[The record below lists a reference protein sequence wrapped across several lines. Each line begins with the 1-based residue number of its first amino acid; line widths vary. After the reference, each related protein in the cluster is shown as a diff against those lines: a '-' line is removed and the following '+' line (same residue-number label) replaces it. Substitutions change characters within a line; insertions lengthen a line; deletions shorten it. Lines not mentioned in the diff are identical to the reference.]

1 MAEFEVLLTAKAE
14 WKPHQIAKA
23 GDISALAAAATN
35 LAETVKSTLQ
45 LASAGMEVVKLMAQL
60 QNINPLLIALDALAD
75 EVLKQIKDLKEAGY
89 YYLYV
94 DPYYKV
100 NVTPKQKYDYGF
112 EQLRNEGGDRIWS
125 KKDSA
130 GNWKDTTEQPT
141 KAQIDE
147 GVVKPHLATPRKLIP
162 AGYND
167 NDPIP
172 DPLRYPEDG
181 GVSKYPQF
189 TVKEVINEFVKAFD
203 DEGDVPRYKK
213 KGKVSALP
221 KKGEDVY
228 DVDGNVYTGWDPDKD
243 FGLELFD
250 LGKASEDGKIIK
262 NYEAARKAINTRVA
276 PGKPNQL
283 GNTNFEG
290 GCGAIAIII
299 AAADFS
305 TFRDVFNKFSQMFS
319 DIPEFSASQGKN
331 LLDALTEI
339 ITPNDVTLKLTQCD
353 SDYKLFKE
361 GDIIGGKR
369 YGSLGEIRSVNATA
383 TVATTM
389 TGWKEE
395 RVVDDVGVPLTFNG
409 KPLSK
414 KVEFDMNAN
423 ERWMNMEV
431 TVSPIRSVDG
441 YNPWIPG
448 DTVLEMEK
456 RGTYGA
462 ATEGFANYSMVGQGT
477 VELPGPRRVYPKV
490 GKVAKEKLMVL
501 PDSIPP
507 DFGGIRIKDIVPGW
521 GEFFQMLENF
531 VLQLKGMI
539 SDSAAFIQDMIDM
552 LAQVEAFLQ
561 HIIDIID
568 QFLEFFRITLPSS
581 GVFAL
586 YIPNQSGG
594 NEGLK
599 QEIKN
604 ATGLPDHGY
613 ASGILFVGTEGDKLI
628 AGGGSKNPI
637 DLLALVLGLLNNEDE
652 PEPEDQAAIDKKEQ
666 DTKEGIASAIDK
678 SSEDAEKW
686 QEKSTADKLATLLL

>member
-1 MAEFEVLLTAKAE
+1 MAEFEALLTAKAE

-23 GDISALAAAATN
+23 GDISALAAAATG
-35 LAETVKSTLQ
+35 LAETVKATLQ

-60 QNINPLLIALDALAD
+60 QNINPLLIALDLLAD
-75 EVLKQIKDLKEAGY
+75 EVLKQIQDLKEAGY

-94 DPYYKV
+94 DPYFKG
-100 NVTPKQKYDYGF
+100 NVSPQQKYDYGF
-112 EQLRNEGGDRIWS
+112 EQLRNEGGERIWS
-125 KKDSA
+125 EKDKD
-130 GNWKDTTEQPT
+130 GNFADTTVTPT
-141 KAQIDE
+141 VAQIRS
-147 GVVKPHLATPRKLIP
+147 GKVKPHYAFPRKLIP

-167 NDPIP
+167 FNPIP
-172 DPLRYPEDG
+172 DPLETA
-181 GVSKYPQF
+181 SKFPTF
-189 TVKEVINEFVKAFD
+189 TTQEVITEFTKAFD

-221 KKGEDVY
+221 KKGADVY
-228 DVDGNVYTGWDPDKD
+228 DADGNVYAGWDPDKD
-243 FGLELFD
+243 FGLELFN

-262 NYEAARKAINTRVA
+262 DYESARIAINTRVA
-276 PGKPNQL
+276 PGKPNIL
-283 GNTNFEG
+283 GNTEFAG

-299 AAADFS
+299 AASDFS
-305 TFRDVFNKFSQMFS
+305 EFRDVFNKFSQMFS
-319 DIPEFSASQGKN
+319 DIPEFSANQGQN

-339 ITPNDVTLKLTQCD
+339 ITPNDVTVKLTQHD
-353 SDYKLFKE
+353 TKYEQFVA

-369 YGSLGEIRSVNATA
+369 YGSLGEIRSINTSSII
-383 TVATTM
+383 ATTM
-389 TGWKEE
+389 TGSKEE
-395 RVVDDVGVPLTFNG
+395 RVVDDVGVPLTSG
-409 KPLSK
+409 AK
-414 KVEFDMNAN
+414 KTIEFDAN
-423 ERWMNMEV
+423 EDGRWVNMEIVV
-431 TVSPIRSVDG
+431 TPIRAVDG

-462 ATEGFANYSMVGQGT
+462 KTENFENYVMVGQGT
-477 VELPGPRRVYPKV
+477 TESPHSSRIYPKV
-490 GKVAKEKLMVL
+490 AIVAKETLTVL
-501 PDSIPP
+501 PDSTPP

-586 YIPNQSGG
+586 YIPNQDGG

-599 QEIKN
+599 QEI
-604 ATGLPDHGY
+604 ATADGIPDLGY
-613 ASGILFVGTEGDKLI
+613 AAGILFVGTEGDKLI

-637 DLLALVLGLLNNEDE
+637 DLLALVLGLLGSEDTATIE
-652 PEPEDQAAIDKKEQ
+652 EEASAAEAAQAV
-666 DTKEGIASAIDK
+666 KEGIASAIDK
-678 SSEDAEKW
+678 ESDDAKAW
-686 QEKSTADKLATLLL
+686 QEKSAGDKLASMLLR